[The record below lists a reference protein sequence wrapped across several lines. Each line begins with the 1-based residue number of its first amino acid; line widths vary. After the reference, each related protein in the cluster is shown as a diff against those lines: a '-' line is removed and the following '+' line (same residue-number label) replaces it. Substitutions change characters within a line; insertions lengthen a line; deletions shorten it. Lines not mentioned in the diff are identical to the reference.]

1 MFSRIARN
9 CVILI
14 ATQHHP
20 GGYNVNQI
28 RINQIILAVM
38 VLVIGIFFLHLI
50 PLLAKIIIAAATV
63 AVIYEVWQLVS
74 RKS

>member
-14 ATQHHP
+14 ATQCLP

-50 PLLAKIIIAAATV
+50 PLLAKTIIAAAAV